1 MAEMTFYRF
10 DANGANSDEE
20 FGFAIANAR
29 DFSQDA
35 TEDFLYLD
43 PDTCQWTSYSDSI
56 DPTYN
61 LDDAMQ
67 EMADNYEADSY
78 NVLQDNSLAT
88 VSIASSQ
95 IDMRSKLNDELEYDI
110 DIDLNDMTVTGA
122 RKDVEAWQ
130 KAKNTKTVEDAIK
143 TSSIVEPEW
152 IEHDDIAILN
162 NHKFDTVIQISFDG
176 KLHLYYDNIDYGAF
190 DSIADAE
197 DFYYDLHDTS
207 LTSYSDEDFT
217 DEYEDYVDSFYDID
231 EELEQ
236 NDDVEDIETASRT
249 AGVWKLNLDAPITAQ
264 DKKTFLDNSVD
275 VDQSETDD
283 GHVIL
288 TMTGNDKVVADT
300 AEFLGLTS
308 DFAADAYT
316 SSDTPEAID
325 KEAPIEDAETEQE
338 AEEQEEDSK
347 QKDKVKDD
355 ISSILESFKNE
366 VSDRDASVKTSA
378 STFNWTD
385 RDGVLH
391 ECYSLKDLQDSL
403 YKYADNVQEVD
414 VLDLN
419 DDLFTVYK
427 PTNRFYWTASK
438 NKQTA
443 LDPRRKFSS
452 PFAALKAVLKDC
464 NAKFS
469 IDTNDYEQG
478 ELFAS
483 RQTADSAEVVHD
495 TDDNKWNVVVKHEDQ
510 TDTNTNADSAE
521 DGQVEQ
527 FNTEQEADQY
537 IENNNLEKA
546 DDPEESEQA
555 FSGVSKAAG
564 SKLDLFSVKDA
575 DGCLLSV
582 NITKDEDSLDDD
594 DALYTLEPSIGEPDL
609 LGLCYTNASIF
620 KNEDRKY
627 DWTVESD
634 EAVICS
640 GQSDTFDEAEQNVYA
655 NLKEWLTDIA
665 AQTSCQELD
674 LDEDADLVN
683 EDYDISYRYP
693 EEREDFLIL

>member
-10 DANGANSDEE
+10 DADGANSDEE

-29 DFSQDA
+29 DFSQGA

-43 PDTCQWTSYSDSI
+43 PDTYQWTSYSDSI

-78 NVLQDNSLAT
+78 NVLQDNTLTT

-95 IDMRSKLNDELEYDI
+95 INRRSKLNDELEYGI

-130 KAKNTKTVEDAIK
+130 KAKNMKTVEDAIK
-143 TSSIVEPEW
+143 TSGIVEPEW

-162 NHKFDTVIQISFDG
+162 NHKFDTAIQTSFDG

-207 LTSYSDEDFT
+207 LTSHSDEDFT
-217 DEYEDYVDSFYDID
+217 DEYEDYVDGFYDVY
-231 EELEQ
+231 EELEH
-236 NDDVEDIETASRT
+236 NDDVENVKTASRT
-249 AGVWKLNLDAPITAQ
+249 ARVWKLDLDAPITAQ

-275 VDQSETDD
+275 VDQTETDD
-283 GHVIL
+283 GYVIL

-316 SSDTPEAID
+316 SSDTPEAIG

-338 AEEQEEDSK
+338 AEEQEDSK

-366 VSDRDASVKTSA
+366 VSNRDASVKTSA

-403 YKYADNVQEVD
+403 YKYADDVQEVD

-427 PTNRFYWTASK
+427 PVNRFYWTASK

-483 RQTADSAEVVHD
+483 RQAADSAEVVHD

-510 TDTNTNADSAE
+510 TDTNADADSAE

-537 IENNNLEKA
+537 IESNGLEKT
-546 DDPEESEQA
+546 DSENEDHLPA
-555 FSGVSKAAG
+555 EVSKAA
-564 SKLDLFSVKDA
+564 SSELNLFSVKDA
-575 DGCLLSV
+575 DGCVLSV
-582 NITKDEDSLDDD
+582 NITKNEDLLDDD
-594 DALYTLEPSIGEPDL
+594 DALYTLEPGLGEPDL
-609 LGLCYTNASIF
+609 LRLRYTNASIF

-627 DWTVESD
+627 EWTVESD
-634 EAVICS
+634 ETVVCS

-655 NLKEWLTDIA
+655 NLKEWLTDLA

-674 LDEDADLVN
+674 LDEDADIVN

-693 EEREDFLIL
+693 EE

>member
-10 DANGANSDEE
+10 DADGANSDEE
-20 FGFAIANAR
+20 FGFAIANAK

-78 NVLQDNSLAT
+78 NVLQDNTLTT

-95 IDMRSKLNDELEYDI
+95 IDRRSKLNDELEYGI

-130 KAKNTKTVEDAIK
+130 KVKNMKTVEDAIK
-143 TSSIVEPEW
+143 ISGIVEPEW
-152 IEHDDIAILN
+152 IEQDDIAILN
-162 NHKFDTVIQISFDG
+162 NHKFDTVIQTSFDG
-176 KLHLYYDNIDYGAF
+176 ELHLYYDNIDYGAF

-197 DFYYDLHDTS
+197 DFYDKLHDTS
-207 LTSYSDEDFT
+207 LTSHSDEDFA
-217 DEYEDYVDSFYDID
+217 DEYEDYVDGFYDVD

-283 GHVIL
+283 GYVIL

-316 SSDTPEAID
+316 SSDTPEAIG
-325 KEAPIEDAETEQE
+325 KEAPVEDAETEQE
-338 AEEQEEDSK
+338 AEKQEEDSM

-366 VSDRDASVKTSA
+366 VSDRDASVKTST

-403 YKYADNVQEVD
+403 YKYADDVQEVD

-419 DDLFTVYK
+419 DDLFAVYK
-427 PTNRFYWTASK
+427 PVNRFYWTASK
-438 NKQTA
+438 NRQTA

-483 RQTADSAEVVHD
+483 RQVADSAEVIHN

-510 TDTNTNADSAE
+510 TDTNTDEDSAE

-537 IENNNLEKA
+537 IESNGFEKT
-546 DDPEESEQA
+546 DSENEDHLLA
-555 FSGVSKAAG
+555 EVSKAA
-564 SKLDLFSVKDA
+564 SSELNLFSVKDA
-575 DGCLLSV
+575 DGCVLSV
-582 NITKDEDSLDDD
+582 NITKDEDLLDDD
-594 DALYTLEPSIGEPDL
+594 DALYMLEPGLGEPDL
-609 LGLCYTNASIF
+609 LGLRYTNASIF

-634 EAVICS
+634 EAVVCS

-655 NLKEWLTDIA
+655 NLKEWLTDLA

-693 EEREDFLIL
+693 EEREVFLV

>member
-10 DANGANSDEE
+10 DADGANSDEE

-78 NVLQDNSLAT
+78 NVLQDNTLTT

-95 IDMRSKLNDELEYDI
+95 IDRRSKLNDELEYGI

-130 KAKNTKTVEDAIK
+130 KVKNMKTVEDAIK
-143 TSSIVEPEW
+143 TSGIVEPKW

-162 NHKFDTVIQISFDG
+162 NHKFDTVIQTSFDG

-207 LTSYSDEDFT
+207 LTSHSDEDFT
-217 DEYEDYVDSFYDID
+217 DAYEDYVDGFYDVD

-316 SSDTPEAID
+316 SSDTPEAIG

-338 AEEQEEDSK
+338 AEEQEEDSE
-347 QKDKVKDD
+347 QKDKIKDD

-366 VSDRDASVKTSA
+366 VSNRDASVKTSA

-403 YKYADNVQEVD
+403 YKYADDVQEVD

-427 PTNRFYWTASK
+427 PVNRFYWTASK

-452 PFAALKAVLKDC
+452 PFTALKAVLKDC

-483 RQTADSAEVVHD
+483 RQAADSAEVVHD

-510 TDTNTNADSAE
+510 TDTNTDEDSAE

-546 DDPEESEQA
+546 DAPEESEQA
-555 FSGVSKAAG
+555 FSGVSKAAS
-564 SKLDLFSVKDA
+564 SKLDMFSVKDA

-594 DALYTLEPSIGEPDL
+594 DALYVLEPGLGEPDL
-609 LGLCYTNASIF
+609 LGLRYTNASIF

-634 EAVICS
+634 EAVVCS

-655 NLKEWLTDIA
+655 NLKEWLTDLA

-693 EEREDFLIL
+693 EEREVFLI

>member
-10 DANGANSDEE
+10 DADGANSDEE

-67 EMADNYEADSY
+67 EMTDNYEADSY
-78 NVLQDNSLAT
+78 NVLQDNSLTT

-95 IDMRSKLNDELEYDI
+95 IDMRSKLKDELEYGI

-130 KAKNTKTVEDAIK
+130 KVKNMKTVEDAIK
-143 TSSIVEPEW
+143 TSGIVEPKW

-162 NHKFDTVIQISFDG
+162 NRKFDTVIQTSFDG

-207 LTSYSDEDFT
+207 LTSHSDEDFT

-316 SSDTPEAID
+316 SSDTPEAIG

-338 AEEQEEDSK
+338 EDSE

-366 VSDRDASVKTSA
+366 VSNRDASVKTSA
-378 STFNWTD
+378 STFDWTD

-403 YKYADNVQEVD
+403 YKYADDVQEVD

-427 PTNRFYWTASK
+427 PANRFYWTASK

-483 RQTADSAEVVHD
+483 KQAADSAEVVHD

-510 TDTNTNADSAE
+510 TDTNTDEDSAE

-555 FSGVSKAAG
+555 FSGVSKAAS
-564 SKLDLFSVKDA
+564 SKLDMFSVKDA

-594 DALYTLEPSIGEPDL
+594 DALYVLEPGFGEPDL

-634 EAVICS
+634 EAVVCS

-655 NLKEWLTDIA
+655 NLKEWLTDLA

-683 EDYDISYRYP
+683 EDYNISYRYP
-693 EEREDFLIL
+693 EEREIFLI

>member
-10 DANGANSDEE
+10 DADGANSDEE

-67 EMADNYEADSY
+67 EMAGNYEADSY
-78 NVLQDNSLAT
+78 NVLQDKTLTT

-95 IDMRSKLNDELEYDI
+95 IDIRSKLNDELEYGI

-130 KAKNTKTVEDAIK
+130 KAKNMKTVKDAIK
-143 TSSIVEPEW
+143 TSGIVEPEW
-152 IEHDDIAILN
+152 IERDDIAILN
-162 NHKFDTVIQISFDG
+162 NHKFDTVIQTSFDG

-197 DFYYDLHDTS
+197 DFYDKLHDTS
-207 LTSYSDEDFT
+207 LTLYSDEDFA
-217 DEYEDYVDSFYDID
+217 DEYEDYVDGFYDVD

-316 SSDTPEAID
+316 SSDTPEAIG

-338 AEEQEEDSK
+338 AEEQEEDSE

-378 STFNWTD
+378 STFDWTD

-403 YKYADNVQEVD
+403 YKYADDVQEVD
-414 VLDLN
+414 VQDLN
-419 DDLFTVYK
+419 DDVFTVYK
-427 PTNRFYWTASK
+427 PVNRFYWTASK
-438 NKQTA
+438 NRQTA

-483 RQTADSAEVVHD
+483 RQAADSAEVIHD
-495 TDDNKWNVVVKHEDQ
+495 TDDNQWNVIVKHEDQ
-510 TDTNTNADSAE
+510 TDTNADADSAE

-537 IENNNLEKA
+537 IESNGLEKT
-546 DDPEESEQA
+546 DSENEDHLPA
-555 FSGVSKAAG
+555 EVSKAA
-564 SKLDLFSVKDA
+564 SSELNLFSVKDA

-594 DALYTLEPSIGEPDL
+594 DALYALEPGFGEPDL
-609 LGLCYTNASIF
+609 LGLRYTNASIF

-634 EAVICS
+634 EAVVCS
-640 GQSDTFDEAEQNVYA
+640 GQSDTFDEAEQNIYA
-655 NLKEWLTDIA
+655 NLKEWLTDLA

-693 EEREDFLIL
+693 EEREVFLV

>member
-10 DANGANSDEE
+10 DADGANSDEE

-29 DFSQDA
+29 DFSQGA

-43 PDTCQWTSYSDSI
+43 PYTCQWTSYSDSI

-67 EMADNYEADSY
+67 EMAGNYEADSY
-78 NVLQDNSLAT
+78 NVLQDNSLTT

-95 IDMRSKLNDELEYDI
+95 IDMRSKLNDELEYGI
-110 DIDLNDMTVTGA
+110 DIDLNDMTVTGV

-130 KAKNTKTVEDAIK
+130 KVKNMKTVEDAIR
-143 TSSIVEPEW
+143 TSGIVEPEW
-152 IEHDDIAILN
+152 IEYDDIAILN
-162 NHKFDTVIQISFDG
+162 NHKFDTVIQTSFDG

-207 LTSYSDEDFT
+207 LTSYSDKDFT
-217 DEYEDYVDSFYDID
+217 DEYEDYVDGFYDVD

-236 NDDVEDIETASRT
+236 NDDVENVKTASRT
-249 AGVWKLNLDAPITAQ
+249 AGVWKLDLDAPITAQ

-283 GHVIL
+283 GYVIL

-316 SSDTPEAID
+316 SSDTPEAIG

-391 ECYSLKDLQDSL
+391 ECYGLKDLQDSL
-403 YKYADNVQEVD
+403 YEYADDVQEVD

-427 PTNRFYWTASK
+427 PANRFYWTASK
-438 NKQTA
+438 NKRTA

-483 RQTADSAEVVHD
+483 KQAADSAEVIHD
-495 TDDNKWNVVVKHEDQ
+495 TDDNQWNVIVKHEDQ
-510 TDTNTNADSAE
+510 IDTNADADSAE
-521 DGQVEQ
+521 DGQIEQ

-537 IENNNLEKA
+537 IENNGLEKT
-546 DDPEESEQA
+546 DSENEDHLPA
-555 FSGVSKAAG
+555 EVSKAA
-564 SKLDLFSVKDA
+564 SSELNLFSVKDA
-575 DGCLLSV
+575 DGCILSV
-582 NITKDEDSLDDD
+582 SITKDEDLLDDD
-594 DALYTLEPSIGEPDL
+594 DALYVLEPSLGEPDL
-609 LGLCYTNASIF
+609 LGLRYTNASIF

-634 EAVICS
+634 EAVVCS

-655 NLKEWLTDIA
+655 NLKEWLTDLA

-683 EDYDISYRYP
+683 EDYDISYRYL
-693 EEREDFLIL
+693 EE

>member
-10 DANGANSDEE
+10 DADGANSDEE

-43 PDTCQWTSYSDSI
+43 PDTCQWTSYLDSV

-78 NVLQDNSLAT
+78 NVLQDNTLTT

-95 IDMRSKLNDELEYDI
+95 IDRRSKLNDELEYGI
-110 DIDLNDMTVTGA
+110 DIDLNDMTVTGT

-130 KAKNTKTVEDAIK
+130 KAKNMKTVEDAIK
-143 TSSIVEPEW
+143 TSGIVEPEW
-152 IEHDDIAILN
+152 IEQDDIAILN
-162 NHKFDTVIQISFDG
+162 NRKFDTVIQTSFDG

-197 DFYYDLHDTS
+197 DFYDKLHDTS
-207 LTSYSDEDFT
+207 LTSYSDKDFT
-217 DEYEDYVDSFYDID
+217 DEYEDYVDGFYDVD

-316 SSDTPEAID
+316 SSDTPEAIG

-338 AEEQEEDSK
+338 AEEQEEDSE

-366 VSDRDASVKTSA
+366 VSNRDASVKTSA

-403 YKYADNVQEVD
+403 YKYADDVQEVD

-427 PTNRFYWTASK
+427 PVNRFYWTASK

-483 RQTADSAEVVHD
+483 RQAADSAEVIHN

-510 TDTNTNADSAE
+510 TDTNTDEDSAE

-537 IENNNLEKA
+537 IESNGFEKT
-546 DDPEESEQA
+546 DSENEDHLPA
-555 FSGVSKAAG
+555 EVSKAA
-564 SKLDLFSVKDA
+564 SSELNLFSVKDA

-594 DALYTLEPSIGEPDL
+594 DALYALEPGLGEPDL
-609 LGLCYTNASIF
+609 LRLRYTNASVF

-627 DWTVESD
+627 DWTIESD
-634 EAVICS
+634 EAVVCS

-655 NLKEWLTDIA
+655 NLKEWLTDLA

-693 EEREDFLIL
+693 EEREVFLI

>member
-10 DANGANSDEE
+10 DADGTNSDEE

-29 DFSQDA
+29 DFSQGA

-43 PDTCQWTSYSDSI
+43 PDTYQWTSYSDSI

-78 NVLQDNSLAT
+78 NVLQDNSLTT

-95 IDMRSKLNDELEYDI
+95 IDRRSKLNDELEYGI

-130 KAKNTKTVEDAIK
+130 KAKNMKTVKDAIR
-143 TSSIVEPEW
+143 TSGIVEPEW
-152 IEHDDIAILN
+152 IEYDDIAILN
-162 NHKFDTVIQISFDG
+162 NHKFDTVIQTSFDG

-207 LTSYSDEDFT
+207 LTSYSDKDFA
-217 DEYEDYVDSFYDID
+217 DEYEDYVDGFYDVD

-236 NDDVEDIETASRT
+236 NDDVENVKTASRT

-275 VDQSETDD
+275 VDQTETDD

-316 SSDTPEAID
+316 SSDTPEAIG

-338 AEEQEEDSK
+338 EEEQEDSE

-366 VSDRDASVKTSA
+366 VSNRDASVKTSA

-391 ECYSLKDLQDSL
+391 ECYGLKDLQDSL
-403 YKYADNVQEVD
+403 YEYADDVQEVD

-427 PTNRFYWTASK
+427 PANRFYWTASK

-483 RQTADSAEVVHD
+483 RQAADSAEVVYD
-495 TDDNKWNVVVKHEDQ
+495 TDDNQWNVIVKHEDQ
-510 TDTNTNADSAE
+510 AGTNTDEDSAE
-521 DGQVEQ
+521 DGQIEQ
-527 FNTEQEADQY
+527 FNTKQEADQY

-546 DDPEESEQA
+546 DAPEESEQA
-555 FSGVSKAAG
+555 FSGVSKAAS
-564 SKLDLFSVKDA
+564 SKLDMFSVKDA

-582 NITKDEDSLDDD
+582 NITKNEDLLDDD
-594 DALYTLEPSIGEPDL
+594 DALYALEPGLGEPDL

-634 EAVICS
+634 EAVVCS

-655 NLKEWLTDIA
+655 NLKEWLTDLA

-674 LDEDADLVN
+674 LDEDADIVN
-683 EDYDISYRYP
+683 EDYDTSYRYP
-693 EEREDFLIL
+693 EE

>member
-10 DANGANSDEE
+10 DADGANSDEE

-78 NVLQDNSLAT
+78 NVLQDNTLTT

-95 IDMRSKLNDELEYDI
+95 IDRRSKLNDELEYGI

-130 KAKNTKTVEDAIK
+130 KVKNMKTVEDAIK
-143 TSSIVEPEW
+143 TSGIVEPEW

-162 NHKFDTVIQISFDG
+162 NHKFDTVVQTSFDG

-197 DFYYDLHDTS
+197 DFYDKLHDTS
-207 LTSYSDEDFT
+207 LTSYSDKDFT
-217 DEYEDYVDSFYDID
+217 DEYEDYVDGFYDVD

-316 SSDTPEAID
+316 SSDTPKTIG

-338 AEEQEEDSK
+338 AEEQEEDSE

-366 VSDRDASVKTSA
+366 VSNRDASVKTSA

-403 YKYADNVQEVD
+403 YKYADDVQEVD

-427 PTNRFYWTASK
+427 PVNRFYWTASK
-438 NKQTA
+438 NRQTA

-469 IDTNDYEQG
+469 IDTNGYEQG

-483 RQTADSAEVVHD
+483 RQAADSAEVVHD
-495 TDDNKWNVVVKHEDQ
+495 TDDNKWNVIVKHEDQ
-510 TDTNTNADSAE
+510 TDTNTDEDSAE

-555 FSGVSKAAG
+555 FSGVSKAAS
-564 SKLDLFSVKDA
+564 SKLDMFSVKDA

-594 DALYTLEPSIGEPDL
+594 DALYALEPGLGEPDI
-609 LGLCYTNASIF
+609 LGLRYTNASIF

-634 EAVICS
+634 EAVVCS

-655 NLKEWLTDIA
+655 NLKEWLTDLA

-693 EEREDFLIL
+693 EEREVFLV

>member
-10 DANGANSDEE
+10 DADGANSDEE

-78 NVLQDNSLAT
+78 NVLQDNTLTT

-95 IDMRSKLNDELEYDI
+95 IDRRSKLNDELEYGI

-130 KAKNTKTVEDAIK
+130 KVKNMKTVEDAIK
-143 TSSIVEPEW
+143 TSGIVEPEW
-152 IEHDDIAILN
+152 IEHDDITILN
-162 NHKFDTVIQISFDG
+162 NHKFDTVIQTSFDG

-197 DFYYDLHDTS
+197 DFYDMLHDTS
-207 LTSYSDEDFT
+207 LTSYSDKDFA
-217 DEYEDYVDSFYDID
+217 DEYEDYVDSFYDVD

-316 SSDTPEAID
+316 SSDTPEAIG

-338 AEEQEEDSK
+338 ADSE

-366 VSDRDASVKTSA
+366 VSNRDASVKTSA

-385 RDGVLH
+385 RDCVLH

-403 YKYADNVQEVD
+403 YKYADDVQEVD

-427 PTNRFYWTASK
+427 PVNRFYWTASK
-438 NKQTA
+438 NRQTA

-483 RQTADSAEVVHD
+483 RQAADSAEVIHN

-510 TDTNTNADSAE
+510 TDTNTDEDSAE

-546 DDPEESEQA
+546 DAPEESEQA
-555 FSGVSKAAG
+555 FSGVSKAAS
-564 SKLDLFSVKDA
+564 SKLDMFSVKDA

-594 DALYTLEPSIGEPDL
+594 DALYALEPGFGEPDL
-609 LGLCYTNASIF
+609 LGLRYTNASVF

-634 EAVICS
+634 EAVVCS

-655 NLKEWLTDIA
+655 NLKEWLTDLA

-693 EEREDFLIL
+693 EEREVFLI

>member
-10 DANGANSDEE
+10 DADGVNSDEE

-67 EMADNYEADSY
+67 EMANNYEADSY
-78 NVLQDNSLAT
+78 NVLQDNSLTT

-95 IDMRSKLNDELEYDI
+95 IDRRSKLNDELEYGI

-122 RKDVEAWQ
+122 KKDVEAWQ
-130 KAKNTKTVEDAIK
+130 KAKNMKTVKDAIK
-143 TSSIVEPEW
+143 TSGIVEPEW
-152 IEHDDIAILN
+152 IERDDITILN
-162 NHKFDTVIQISFDG
+162 NHKFDTVIQTSFDG

-190 DSIADAE
+190 NSIADAE
-197 DFYYDLHDTS
+197 DFYDTLHDTS

-217 DEYEDYVDSFYDID
+217 DEYEDYVDGFYDVD

-236 NDDVEDIETASRT
+236 NDDVENVKTASRT

-275 VDQSETDD
+275 VDQTETDD

-316 SSDTPEAID
+316 SSDTPEAIG
-325 KEAPIEDAETEQE
+325 KEAPIEDTETEQE

-355 ISSILESFKNE
+355 IANILESFKNE

-385 RDGVLH
+385 KDGVLH

-403 YKYADNVQEVD
+403 YKYADDVQEVD

-427 PTNRFYWTASK
+427 PANRFYWTASK

-478 ELFAS
+478 EPFAS
-483 RQTADSAEVVHD
+483 RQAADSAEVIHD
-495 TDDNKWNVVVKHEDQ
+495 TDDNQWNVIVKHEDQ
-510 TDTNTNADSAE
+510 AGTNADSAE
-521 DGQVEQ
+521 DGQIEQ

-537 IENNNLEKA
+537 IESNGLEKT
-546 DDPEESEQA
+546 DSENENHLPA
-555 FSGVSKAAG
+555 EVSKAA
-564 SKLDLFSVKDA
+564 SSELNLFSVKDA
-575 DGCLLSV
+575 DGCVLSV
-582 NITKDEDSLDDD
+582 NITKDEDLLDDD
-594 DALYTLEPSIGEPDL
+594 DALYTLEPGLGEPDL
-609 LGLCYTNASIF
+609 LRLRYTNASIF

-634 EAVICS
+634 EAVVCS

-655 NLKEWLTDIA
+655 NLKEWLTDLA

-674 LDEDADLVN
+674 LDEDADIVN
-683 EDYDISYRYP
+683 EDYDISYRYL
-693 EEREDFLIL
+693 E

>member
-10 DANGANSDEE
+10 DADGVNSDEE

-29 DFSQDA
+29 DFSQGA

-43 PDTCQWTSYSDSI
+43 PYTCQWTSYSDSI

-78 NVLQDNSLAT
+78 NVLQDNTLTT

-95 IDMRSKLNDELEYDI
+95 ISRSSKLNDELEYGI

-130 KAKNTKTVEDAIK
+130 KAKNMKTVKDAIR
-143 TSSIVEPEW
+143 TSGIVEPEW
-152 IEHDDIAILN
+152 IERDDIAILN
-162 NHKFDTVIQISFDG
+162 NHKFDTVIQTSFDG

-197 DFYYDLHDTS
+197 DFYDKLHDTS
-207 LTSYSDEDFT
+207 LTSHSDKDFT
-217 DEYEDYVDSFYDID
+217 DEYEDYVDGFYDVY

-249 AGVWKLNLDAPITAQ
+249 AGVWKLDLDAPITAQ

-275 VDQSETDD
+275 VDQTETDD
-283 GHVIL
+283 GYVIL

-316 SSDTPEAID
+316 SSDTPEAIS

-338 AEEQEEDSK
+338 EEQEEDSK

-403 YKYADNVQEVD
+403 YKYVDDVQEVD

-427 PTNRFYWTASK
+427 PVNRFYWTASK
-438 NKQTA
+438 NKRTA

-483 RQTADSAEVVHD
+483 RQAADSAEVVYD
-495 TDDNKWNVVVKHEDQ
+495 TDDNQWNVIVKHEDQ
-510 TDTNTNADSAE
+510 TDTNADADSAE

-527 FNTEQEADQY
+527 FSTEQEADQY

-555 FSGVSKAAG
+555 FSGVSKAAS

-575 DGCLLSV
+575 DGCILSV
-582 NITKDEDSLDDD
+582 NITKDEDLLDDD
-594 DALYTLEPSIGEPDL
+594 DALYMLEPGLGEPDL
-609 LGLCYTNASIF
+609 LRLRYTNASIF

-627 DWTVESD
+627 EWGIESD
-634 EAVICS
+634 DAIICS

-655 NLKEWLTDIA
+655 NLKEWLTDLA

-674 LDEDADLVN
+674 LDEDADIVN
-683 EDYDISYRYP
+683 EDYDISYRYL
-693 EEREDFLIL
+693 EE

>member
-10 DANGANSDEE
+10 DADGANSDEE

-78 NVLQDNSLAT
+78 NVLQDNTLTT

-95 IDMRSKLNDELEYDI
+95 IDRRSKLNDELEYGI

-130 KAKNTKTVEDAIK
+130 KVKNMKTVEDAIK
-143 TSSIVEPEW
+143 TSGIVEPEW
-152 IEHDDIAILN
+152 IKHDDIAILN
-162 NHKFDTVIQISFDG
+162 NHKFDTVIQTSFDG

-217 DEYEDYVDSFYDID
+217 DEYEDYVDGFYDVD

-236 NDDVEDIETASRT
+236 DDDIEDVETASRT

-316 SSDTPEAID
+316 SSDTPEAIG

-338 AEEQEEDSK
+338 AEEQEDSK

-355 ISSILESFKNE
+355 IFSILESFKNE

-403 YKYADNVQEVD
+403 YKYADDVQEVD

-427 PTNRFYWTASK
+427 PANRFYWTASK
-438 NKQTA
+438 NKRTA

-452 PFAALKAVLKDC
+452 PFATLKAVLKDC

-469 IDTNDYEQG
+469 IDINDYEQG

-483 RQTADSAEVVHD
+483 RQAADSAEVVHD

-510 TDTNTNADSAE
+510 TDTNTDEDSAE
-521 DGQVEQ
+521 DGQIEQ
-527 FNTEQEADQY
+527 FNTKQEADQY

-555 FSGVSKAAG
+555 FSGVSKAAS

-594 DALYTLEPSIGEPDL
+594 DALYALEPGFGEPDL
-609 LGLCYTNASIF
+609 LGLRYTNASIF

-634 EAVICS
+634 EAVVCS

-655 NLKEWLTDIA
+655 NLKEWLTDLA

-693 EEREDFLIL
+693 EEREVFLI

>member
-10 DANGANSDEE
+10 DADGANSDEE

-43 PDTCQWTSYSDSI
+43 PDTYQWTSYSDSI

-67 EMADNYEADSY
+67 EMADNYKADSY
-78 NVLQDNSLAT
+78 NVLQDNTLTT

-95 IDMRSKLNDELEYDI
+95 IDRRSKLNDELEYGI

-130 KAKNTKTVEDAIK
+130 KAKNMKTVKDAIK
-143 TSSIVEPEW
+143 TSGIVEPEW
-152 IEHDDIAILN
+152 IEYDDIAILN
-162 NHKFDTVIQISFDG
+162 NHKFDTVIQTSFDG
-176 KLHLYYDNIDYGAF
+176 KLHLYYDNIDYGVF

-197 DFYYDLHDTS
+197 DFYDKLHDTS
-207 LTSYSDEDFT
+207 LTSHSDEDFT
-217 DEYEDYVDSFYDID
+217 DEYEDYVDGFYDVY

-236 NDDVEDIETASRT
+236 NDDVENVKTVSRT

-275 VDQSETDD
+275 VDQTETDD

-288 TMTGNDKVVADT
+288 TMTGNDKVVSDT

-316 SSDTPEAID
+316 SSDTPEAIS

-338 AEEQEEDSK
+338 AEEQEDSK

-378 STFNWTD
+378 STFDWTD

-403 YKYADNVQEVD
+403 YRYADDVQEVD
-414 VLDLN
+414 VIDLN
-419 DDLFTVYK
+419 DDVFTVYK
-427 PTNRFYWTASK
+427 PVNRFYWTASK
-438 NKQTA
+438 NMQTA

-452 PFAALKAVLKDC
+452 PFAALKAVLKNC
-464 NAKFS
+464 NAKFG
-469 IDTNDYEQG
+469 IDTKDYEQG

-483 RQTADSAEVVHD
+483 RQAADSAEVIHD

-510 TDTNTNADSAE
+510 TDTNTDADSAE

-527 FNTEQEADQY
+527 FNTEREADQY
-537 IENNNLEKA
+537 IESNNLEKA
-546 DDPEESEQA
+546 DDTEESEQA
-555 FSGVSKAAG
+555 FSGVSKAAS

-575 DGCLLSV
+575 DGCVLSV
-582 NITKDEDSLDDD
+582 NITKDEDLLDDD
-594 DALYTLEPSIGEPDL
+594 DALYMLEPGLGEPDL
-609 LGLCYTNASIF
+609 LRLCYTNASIF

-627 DWTVESD
+627 EWAIESD
-634 EAVICS
+634 DAIICS

-655 NLKEWLTDIA
+655 NLKEWLTDLA

-674 LDEDADLVN
+674 LDEDADIVN
-683 EDYDISYRYP
+683 EDYETNDRYL
-693 EEREDFLIL
+693 EE

>member
-10 DANGANSDEE
+10 DADGANSDEE

-43 PDTCQWTSYSDSI
+43 PDTYQWTSYSDSI

-67 EMADNYEADSY
+67 EMADNYKADSY
-78 NVLQDNSLAT
+78 NVLQDNTLTT

-95 IDMRSKLNDELEYDI
+95 IDRRSKLNDELEYGI

-130 KAKNTKTVEDAIK
+130 KAKNMKTVKDAIK
-143 TSSIVEPEW
+143 TSGIVEPEW
-152 IEHDDIAILN
+152 IEYDDIAILN
-162 NHKFDTVIQISFDG
+162 NHKFDTVIQTSFDG
-176 KLHLYYDNIDYGAF
+176 KLHLYYDNIDYGVF

-197 DFYYDLHDTS
+197 DFYDKLHDTS
-207 LTSYSDEDFT
+207 LTSHSDEDFT
-217 DEYEDYVDSFYDID
+217 DEYEDYVDGFYDVY

-236 NDDVEDIETASRT
+236 NDDVENVKTVSRT

-275 VDQSETDD
+275 VDQTETDD

-308 DFAADAYT
+308 DFAVNAYT
-316 SSDTPEAID
+316 SSDTPEAIS

-338 AEEQEEDSK
+338 AEEQKEDSE

-355 ISSILESFKNE
+355 IVSILESFKNE

-378 STFNWTD
+378 STFDWTD

-403 YKYADNVQEVD
+403 YRYADDVQEVD
-414 VLDLN
+414 VIDLN
-419 DDLFTVYK
+419 DDVFTVYK
-427 PTNRFYWTASK
+427 PANRFYWTASK
-438 NKQTA
+438 NMQTA

-483 RQTADSAEVVHD
+483 RQAADSAEVVHD

-510 TDTNTNADSAE
+510 TDTNADADSAE

-537 IENNNLEKA
+537 IESNGLEKT
-546 DDPEESEQA
+546 DSENEDHLPA
-555 FSGVSKAAG
+555 EVSKAA
-564 SKLDLFSVKDA
+564 SSELNLFSVKDA
-575 DGCLLSV
+575 DGCVLSV

-594 DALYTLEPSIGEPDL
+594 DALYTLEPGFGEPDL
-609 LGLCYTNASIF
+609 LGLRYTNASIF
-620 KNEDRKY
+620 KNENRKY

-634 EAVICS
+634 EAVVCS

-655 NLKEWLTDIA
+655 NLKEWLTDLA

-674 LDEDADLVN
+674 LDEDADIVN
-683 EDYDISYRYP
+683 EDYDISYRYL
-693 EEREDFLIL
+693 EE